1 MAAMR
6 RLNVVWSRR
15 WRAIVWC
22 GLCLLCLS
30 AVLLRDALPYLLPA
44 LSDHRTRR
52 CPPSPVDVDGCASWR
67 PLQVKHPVCACA
79 RRLLVLHDACAY
91 MVTSDASG
99 YQAYVR
105 DYFGNST
112 CSDEATLRGP
122 HQHVVSISLPA
133 VKTKED
139 LDALN
144 VTVSEIVEVYKGWV
158 VRLYTRVT
166 PETSAGLCSLV
177 CAQHDLDLCDV
188 TRLPLPVLPLVAPR
202 EEGSPGWKW
211 GVLGDP
217 LVSAW
222 AARGVGTV
230 VLARE
235 AHALT
240 QFINS
245 DKCWHMMVDHTSHA
259 GDPLGSHLLGGKTSW
274 GGPHLYHLRHRL
286 LQEVHGPKDVDGILV
301 EELLPVMGEDV
312 MTHDSITCSHTSG
325 ALPFPSRRPPGHWVG
340 MPRQQLPLRRPSA
353 STQKPQATSQN
364 TQKPLAEAEGG
375 ATPDGAD
382 EGAPGKRHT
391 DTPDKRRST
400 GRTTSSLRGR
410 RSSQKASKA
419 KAETSK
425 TEEPKEEK
433 VNEEAGIPVCP
444 VACRPHL
451 HPDWEYC

>member
-1 MAAMR
+1 MTAMR
-6 RLNVVWSRR
+6 RWSVVWSRR

-22 GLCLLCLS
+22 GLCLLCLCG
-30 AVLLRDALPYLLPA
+30 VLLREALPYLLPT

-52 CPPSPVDVDGCASWR
+52 CPPSPVDVDGCSSWR
-67 PLQVKHPVCACA
+67 PLQIPHPVCACS
-79 RRLLVLHDACAY
+79 RRLLVLHDACTDL
-91 MVTSDASG
+91 VTSDASG
-99 YQAYVR
+99 YLNYVR
-105 DYFGNST
+105 EYFGNST

-133 VKTKED
+133 AAGEGD
-139 LDALN
+139 LASLN
-144 VTVSEIVEVYKGWV
+144 LTVSEIVEVYKGWV

-166 PETSAGLCSLV
+166 PETRAGLCSLV
-177 CAQHDLDLCDV
+177 CAQHDVDLCDV
-188 TRLPLPVLPLVAPR
+188 TRLPLPILPIVTAR

-222 AARGVGTV
+222 AVRDVGTI

-259 GDPLGSHLLGGKTSW
+259 GDPLGSRLLGGKTSW
-274 GGPHLYHLRHRL
+274 GGPMLTHLRHRL

-312 MTHDSITCSHTSG
+312 MTHDSVTCSRTSG

-340 MPRQQLPLRRPSA
+340 MPRQKSPLRRPLAAVPKPETTALTTQMPSA
-353 STQKPQATSQN
+353 GTVAGSRP
-364 TQKPLAEAEGG
+364 
-375 ATPDGAD
+375 D
-382 EGAPGKRHT
+382 EGAIARKVTSPPGK
-391 DTPDKRRST
+391 
-400 GRTTSSLRGR
+400 TTSSVQGRR
-410 RSSQKASKA
+410 RSSKKPSKGKAEASK
-419 KAETSK
+419 S
-425 TEEPKEEK
+425 EEPKEDEA
-433 VNEEAGIPVCP
+433 NEEAGIPVCP

-451 HPDWEYC
+451 HPDWQYC

>member
-6 RLNVVWSRR
+6 RWSGVWSRK

-22 GLCLLCLS
+22 GLCLLCLCG
-30 AVLLRDALPYLLPA
+30 VLLREALPYFFPT

-67 PLQVKHPVCACA
+67 PLQVPHPVCACY
-79 RRLLVLHDACAY
+79 RRLLVLHDAC
-91 MVTSDASG
+91 TSDASG
-99 YQAYVR
+99 YLTYVR
-105 DYFGNST
+105 EYFGNST
-112 CSDEATLRGP
+112 CSEEATLRGP

-133 VKTKED
+133 AAGEGD
-139 LDALN
+139 LASLN
-144 VTVSEIVEVYKGWV
+144 LTVSEIVEVYKGWV

-166 PETSAGLCSLV
+166 PETRAGLCSVV
-177 CAQHDLDLCDV
+177 CGQHDVDLCDV
-188 TRLPLPVLPLVAPR
+188 TRLPLPILPIVSAR
-202 EEGSPGWKW
+202 DEGSSGWKW

-222 AARGVGTV
+222 AVRDVGTV

-274 GGPHLYHLRHRL
+274 GGPMLTHLRHRL

-301 EELLPVMGEDV
+301 EELLPEMGEDL
-312 MTHDSITCSHTSG
+312 MTHDSVTCSHTSG

-340 MPRQQLPLRRPSA
+340 MPRQKSPQRRPLAAVPKPGPTPRTTLTPSA
-353 STQKPQATSQN
+353 GTQTGSRR
-364 TQKPLAEAEGG
+364 GG
-375 ATPDGAD
+375 GD
-382 EGAPGKRHT
+382 EGATERRHESPPSDHRSAGKS
-391 DTPDKRRST
+391 TP
-400 GRTTSSLRGR
+400 SLQGR
-410 RSSQKASKA
+410 RHSSKKPSKG
-419 KAETSK
+419 KAETPK
-425 TEEPKEEK
+425 LEELKEDE

-444 VACRPHL
+444 VTCRPHM